1 MNNQGFAEA
10 PGSNGKGHFMASS
23 PASGAISPLPTGLT
37 GTVATGFT
45 HGQEQGGDGVYPV
58 KHHHPQEMSELAGD
72 NEVT

>member
-23 PASGAISPLPTGLT
+23 PASDAISPRPTGLT
-37 GTVATGFT
+37 GTVATEFM

-58 KHHHPQEMSELAGD
+58 KHHHPQEISELAGD
-72 NEVT
+72 IEGT